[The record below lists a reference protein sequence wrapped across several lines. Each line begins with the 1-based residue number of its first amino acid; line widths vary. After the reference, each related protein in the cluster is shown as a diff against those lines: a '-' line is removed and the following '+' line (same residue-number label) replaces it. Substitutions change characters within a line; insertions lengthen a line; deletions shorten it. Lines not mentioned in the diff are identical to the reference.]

1 MRRHPP
7 PRTDSI
13 SPKFAGSD
21 DASVAII
28 SRYWA
33 GIRPAAR
40 ACLLPPSDDGEPSRP
55 NFELLA
61 LLLLGIDAAADRRG
75 AKILLLGP
83 IDLPSTRDM
92 DAATTRNVVNA
103 AAAAEGGDT
112 RGRAL
117 MVGAFVPPPE
127 I

>member
-13 SPKFAGSD
+13 FPKLAAGSD
-21 DASVAII
+21 DASVARI

-40 ACLLPPSDDGEPSRP
+40 ACLLPPSDDGEPSGP
-55 NFELLA
+55 KFELLA
-61 LLLLGIDAAADRRG
+61 PLLLGIDAAADRRG
-75 AKILLLGP
+75 AKILLPEP
-83 IDLPSTRDM
+83 IDLASAKDM
-92 DAATTRNVVNA
+92 DAATTRNVVTA
-103 AAAAEGGDT
+103 TAAAEGGDT

-117 MVGAFVPPPE
+117 MVGASRTST
-127 I
+127 

>member
-1 MRRHPP
+1 MRPHPP

-13 SPKFAGSD
+13 SPNSAARSD
-21 DASVAII
+21 DASVARI

-40 ACLLPPSDDGEPSRP
+40 ACLLPPLDDGEPSGP
-55 NFELLA
+55 KFELPA

-75 AKILLLGP
+75 AKILLP
-83 IDLPSTRDM
+83 EQSDLPSTAHI
-92 DAATTRNVVNA
+92 DAKTRHVVTATA
-103 AAAAEGGDT
+103 AGGD
-112 RGRAL
+112 GRAL
-117 MVGAFVPPPE
+117 MVGPFVPPPE